1 MSKAVYIVKKRER
14 ERLFSN
20 IKARWQIYLLLVVP
34 LVYLFIFAYGPMVG
48 LVIAFKKYNF
58 ALGMFRSPWVGFDNF
73 RRFFESYKFVQILA
87 NTLTL
92 SVYSLVVCF
101 PIPIIFALLLNAL
114 PLKPYQKVIQT
125 VTYIPYF
132 ISTVVM
138 VGLIFQ
144 ILNNRNGL
152 YGALFMQL
160 TKVMPPDILAVGSNF
175 KHIYVWSAIWQQTGY
190 ASIIYFAALSNV
202 DPTLHE
208 AALVDGAT
216 RFQRVLYVDIP
227 CILPTASIMLIL
239 AVGGLMNVAF
249 EKTLLMQN
257 SLNIN
262 FSEVISTYVYKVGLA
277 SGIND
282 FSLSTAIGM
291 FNSVINFLLLI
302 IANWGSK
309 KLNGSG
315 IF

>member
-1 MSKAVYIVKKRER
+1 M
-14 ERLFSN
+14 
-20 IKARWQIYLLLVVP
+20 
-34 LVYLFIFAYGPMVG
+34 GG
-48 LVIAFKKYNF
+48 LIIAFKKYNF
-58 ALGMFRSPWVGFDNF
+58 AKGIFGSPWVGFDNF
-73 RRFFESYKFVQILA
+73 RRFFESYKFSQVLT

-92 SVYSLVVCF
+92 SLYSLVITF
-101 PIPIIFALLLNAL
+101 PIPVIFALLLNAL
-114 PLKPYQKVIQT
+114 PLRRYQKIIQT
-125 VTYIPYF
+125 ITYNPYF

-144 ILNNRNGL
+144 VLNNRNGL
-152 YGALFMQL
+152 YGAIGMLL
-160 TKVMPPDILAVGSNF
+160 TNVMPPDILAEGKYF
-175 KHIYVWSAIWQQTGY
+175 KHIFVWSAVWQSTGY
-190 ASIIYFAALSNV
+190 SSIIYFAALSNV

-239 AVGGLMNVAF
+239 AVGGIMNVAF

-257 SLNIN
+257 SLNLN
-262 FSEVISTYVYKVGLA
+262 YSEVISTYVYKVGLA

-282 FSLSTAIGM
+282 FSLSAAIGM
-291 FNSVINFLLLI
+291 FNSVINFILLL